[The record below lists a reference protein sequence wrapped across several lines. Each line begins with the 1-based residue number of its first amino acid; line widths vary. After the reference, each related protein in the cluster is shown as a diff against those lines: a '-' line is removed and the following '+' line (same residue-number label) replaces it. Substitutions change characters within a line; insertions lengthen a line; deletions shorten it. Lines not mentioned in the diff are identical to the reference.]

1 MGMSRSRKV
10 FARVKVNMVGPV
22 ECGTSSGRSGTILE
36 TVKEKASP
44 PSTPC
49 HPEPVEPP
57 PACPIVLAS
66 RRKLDG
72 RKKKSFNACKP

>member
-1 MGMSRSRKV
+1 
-10 FARVKVNMVGPV
+10 MVGPV

-44 PSTPC
+44 PTPTPRPC
-49 HPEPVEPP
+49 HPEPVTPP
-57 PACPIVLAS
+57 PSPIVLAS
-66 RRKLDG
+66 HRKLDE